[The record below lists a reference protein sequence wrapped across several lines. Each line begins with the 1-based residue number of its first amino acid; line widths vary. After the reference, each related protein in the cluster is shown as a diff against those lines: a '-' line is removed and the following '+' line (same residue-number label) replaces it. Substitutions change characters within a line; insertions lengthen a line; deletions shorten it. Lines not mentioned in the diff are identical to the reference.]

1 MLHSLIR
8 KEGCRTMYEVYC
20 DSFLLYS
27 STIDNL
33 KIIKPK
39 VSLEDNKTGSF
50 TFTIYPDHP
59 YYDVIK
65 KLTSLVTVYQDDYL
79 LFRGRVLNEEI
90 GFYNEKSITCE
101 GELAFLLDSIQRP
114 YNYKGSITGFLSQL
128 ITAHNSQV
136 DKSKQFALG
145 NVTVTDPNN
154 TITRS
159 DINYSKTW
167 EVIDKKLI
175 ALLGGHII
183 ARHQNGVN
191 YIDYLADYTAIS
203 NQKIEFA
210 KNLLDM
216 ERKRKGQDIITAL
229 IPLGANL
236 KDAEGN
242 ETKERLTIKS
252 ENGGLD
258 YITDADAVA
267 QYGLIFET
275 NIWDDVTVASNL
287 LTKGRAYLASLSSA
301 IDTLELSAADLAGIE
316 ENINSFH
323 LGTYVRVTS
332 NPHGIDQNFRVTKL
346 QIDLMNPAANKLT
359 LGGTT
364 KTLTGNMTQVLDV
377 KNGKDGKDGKDAAIQ
392 SDTPPTDTSMLWL
405 DTSLNPPLLKR
416 YAPEYQLLVAEPSD
430 WASNYTAYFTFDSNT
445 GAYSAITGTTTPA
458 WAEGTYYQHVEWVT
472 VNDTTQAFYL
482 MEKNVSSEIS
492 KSETNIMSKVS
503 EEYYLKDE
511 TDSLISSVS
520 TTVEQNKNSVDI
532 LFNQY
537 SADLEALANGT
548 DANFE
553 EIRKYI
559 RFVEGKIL
567 LGEVGNELELQIA
580 NNRIS
585 FLQSNAEVAYFS
597 NNKLYVTDGEYTNSL
612 RLGQFAFLPRENG
625 NLSFK
630 KIT

>member
-1 MLHSLIR
+1 
-8 KEGCRTMYEVYC
+8 
-20 DSFLLYS
+20 
-27 STIDNL
+27 
-33 KIIKPK
+33 
-39 VSLEDNKTGSF
+39 
-50 TFTIYPDHP
+50 
-59 YYDVIK
+59 
-65 KLTSLVTVYQDDYL
+65 
-79 LFRGRVLNEEI
+79 
-90 GFYNEKSITCE
+90 
-101 GELAFLLDSIQRP
+101 
-114 YNYKGSITGFLSQL
+114 
-128 ITAHNSQV
+128 
-136 DKSKQFALG
+136 
-145 NVTVTDPNN
+145 
-154 TITRS
+154 
-159 DINYSKTW
+159 
-167 EVIDKKLI
+167 
-175 ALLGGHII
+175 
-183 ARHQNGVN
+183 
-191 YIDYLADYTAIS
+191 
-203 NQKIEFA
+203 
-210 KNLLDM
+210 
-216 ERKRKGQDIITAL
+216 
-229 IPLGANL
+229 
-236 KDAEGN
+236 
-242 ETKERLTIKS
+242 
-252 ENGGLD
+252 
-258 YITDADAVA
+258 
-267 QYGLIFET
+267 
-275 NIWDDVTVASNL
+275 
-287 LTKGRAYLASLSSA
+287 
-301 IDTLELSAADLAGIE
+301 
-316 ENINSFH
+316 
-323 LGTYVRVTS
+323 
-332 NPHGIDQNFRVTKL
+332 
-346 QIDLMNPAANKLT
+346 
-359 LGGTT
+359 
-364 KTLTGNMTQVLDV
+364 
-377 KNGKDGKDGKDAAIQ
+377 
-392 SDTPPTDTSMLWL
+392 MLWL

-458 WAEGTYYQHVEWVT
+458 WAEDTYYQHVEWVT

-537 SADLEALANGT
+537 LADLEALANGT

-630 KIT
+630 KLT